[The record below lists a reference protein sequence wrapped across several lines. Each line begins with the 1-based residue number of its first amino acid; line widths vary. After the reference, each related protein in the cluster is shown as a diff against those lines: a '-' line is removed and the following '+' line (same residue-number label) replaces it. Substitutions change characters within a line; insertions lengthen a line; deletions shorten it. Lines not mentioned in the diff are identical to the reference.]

1 MSSVNYENQI
11 LDAIDTLVDNAID
24 KAGYDKTIQAVIVSL
39 EDVTM
44 GRYKVK
50 YQDSEIEAY
59 SNNVDTVYTKGTLV
73 NILVP
78 GNDFSQTKTIIGI
91 VGGNTGQTTVL
102 EQGEQYI
109 IEGGNTIAATQEFG
123 LCSYHE
129 NEIKV
134 LYNRDTG
141 INDINFDPLA
151 FSEGIKK
158 CDRILCAAK
167 FKTNFDN
174 TQKKLG
180 DFGVV
185 YELDFKDNIT
195 EAIVSKEF
203 MLDVDKMYGT
213 PYDQYNFTRQS
224 AFFSINGENFDS
236 VKRIYIYCKDF
247 PSIDLDKENDD
258 IFIKDFELAAAREL
272 TEEERDGYFLTLSK
286 KDKNYFNKDDLDD
299 ASIKIQAEVKFKMNP
314 VAADD
319 LAFYWFKEN
328 SDITTSSPLY
338 LNIGGKGWENVNDY
352 NPIDDT
358 SRMILTNDDTYDI
371 TKAECSNIET
381 RIKCVVTKENNDVI
395 AENIISIYNYAPSH
409 VLSIESNQG
418 TQFYFDNGNPD
429 LICKVD
435 GEDNVKDFTY
445 QWSTID
451 ENNQVVVLEDTEED
465 NEIYNAAAAEYILL
479 EAQVSTG
486 IAMAAAS
493 QLRLDELKAI
503 LDSYEFVQRV
513 ENNKIFNVDITQIN
527 NKKTFNCMVK
537 DTNSII
543 GSTDIT
549 LRNELSLDDSYTLN
563 IINGTQVFNYDY
575 NGVSPASD
583 SLENP
588 IKIKP
593 LTFEVLDSQGKR
605 FNDLIISTC
614 EVQWTVPS
622 EDTMLIAS
630 DSTSNVLYYSIAD
643 TYDSRKL
650 NNNTIKLT
658 LKYKDLVLNA
668 ETAFTFSKDGEP
680 GTNGTGVVCK
690 IVPNTNTEIKDYVMI
705 TDGTPNFTPAAAN
718 KWFKVQLWENGKKI
732 YEGIEG
738 NSTYN
743 IKWSVLKNTYQRA
756 NNTDVSEAQTF
767 NITENG
773 ICSYIGY
780 NVDAAS
786 IVKVEVNY
794 KDTTYYCTMPVIIA
808 HRTDSNYTAKLVKDT
823 GFRYVVYASDGKRP
837 QYDNSIPFTIQV
849 IEKINGYDEDISNI
863 ENSYKPTYQW
873 NIKGKIFNPN
883 TNAFV
888 DDHHLTE
895 VVDSNLAGNQKFYI
909 PSEDFSGECV
919 TNAIEVKILSNS
931 TEKFKLLIPIH
942 FYLDKYGISTLEGW
956 DGNRISLDHDKGSI
970 LAPQV
975 GAGKKNSAG
984 QFTGVLMGE
993 VKERA
998 KNNIE
1003 QGLFGYH
1010 EGART
1015 IFLDAETGK
1024 AEFGKSGKGQ
1034 IVIDPSTNRA
1044 RLYSGNYSTTN
1055 KSGMLIDLSEPEI
1068 RFGSGKFSV
1077 DKQGHIT
1084 AYGGGTIAGWSL
1096 QSINNEQLLSS
1107 NSVIINGTKGT
1118 IYSNKT
1124 TLDATSN
1131 GFYIGKD
1138 GFSLGYDSNTRSA
1151 PFKVTNGGVLTSTSG
1166 AIAGWTIN
1174 PSKLFKGNVGLSSD
1188 SSNNTNIALWA
1199 GSATSANAPF
1209 RVNYAGE
1216 MTASK
1221 ATIEGTLIAK
1231 EGSKIGPW
1239 NITGT
1244 SIWYGNQNY
1253 GSANGLYFGASGLSL
1268 GSAFQVTSGGAV
1280 TASNATI
1287 SGTLSAGAG
1296 STIGPWTVTNSAIY
1310 NTKISLTDAN
1320 HNGVYIGTD
1329 GISLGTGSTFKV
1341 TNAGVLNAS
1350 NATVSGDITATTINA
1365 SNGTIAGWTLGTNAF
1380 YTTSN
1385 ALYLGNTGIPATIG
1399 GTSRSGIVFKAG
1411 DNFGVTSSG
1420 TVYAKNAVLSNATVG
1435 GTITATAG
1443 TIGGC
1448 SIDSNGDLKI
1458 SSGHIT
1464 SVSADTINAGTLSGA
1479 GIKVTNGTGYF
1490 KLLKSGSRHPWI
1502 SGLNVNALNGLQFY
1516 TGNEIDDELGYNKG
1530 WIRMQGNY
1538 STSGMLVHSENGLNI
1553 EGSNIHIEAKSSSGY
1568 LNLDPPGNL
1577 QINGTS
1583 GASKDFWTGD
1593 YDNIHFVIKKGI
1605 ITKIELAGT

>member
-11 LDAIDTLVDNAID
+11 LDAIDTLVENAID
-24 KAGYDKTIQAVIVSL
+24 KAGYDKTIQAVIISL
-39 EDVTM
+39 EDATT

-59 SNNVDTVYTKGTLV
+59 SNNVDIVYTKGTLV

-109 IEGGNTIAATQEFG
+109 VEGGNTIAATQEFG

-129 NEIKV
+129 NEIKI

-167 FKTNFDN
+167 FKTNFDSV
-174 TQKKLG
+174 QKRLG
-180 DFGVV
+180 DFGIV

-195 EAIVSKEF
+195 GATVGRKAV
-203 MLDVDKMYGT
+203 LDVDKMRGT

-247 PSIDLDKENDD
+247 PSIDSNKTVND
-258 IFIKDFELAAAREL
+258 IFIKDFEFAAAREL

-286 KDKNYFNKDDLDD
+286 KDKNYFNKDDSDD
-299 ASIKIQAEVKFKMNP
+299 ASIKIQAEVKFKMNS

-328 SDITTSSPLY
+328 SDITTSSSLY

-381 RIKCVVTKENNDVI
+381 RIKCVVTKENNNVI

-418 TQFYFDNGNPD
+418 TQFYFDNGKPD

-435 GEDNVKDFTY
+435 GEDNVEDFTY

-451 ENNQVVVLEDTEED
+451 ENNQVVILEDTEED
-465 NEIYNAAAAEYILL
+465 NEIYNAAAAEYVLL

-486 IAMAAAS
+486 TAMATAS
-493 QLRLDELKAI
+493 QSRLDELKTI

-527 NKKTFNCMVK
+527 NEKTFNCMVR
-537 DTNSII
+537 DVNGIV
-543 GSTDIT
+543 GSADIT
-549 LRNELSLDDSYTLN
+549 LRNELKLDDSYTLN

-614 EVQWTVPS
+614 EIQWTVPS

-690 IVPNTNTEIKDYVMI
+690 IVPNTNTTMQDYIMI
-705 TDGTPNFTPAAAN
+705 IDGIPNFIPATAN

-738 NSTYN
+738 NSTYS

-756 NNTDVSEAQTF
+756 NNTDVSEIQTF
-767 NITENG
+767 SITENG
-773 ICSYIGY
+773 TCAYVGY

-794 KDTTYYCTMPVIIA
+794 KNTTYYCTMPVIVA
-808 HRTDSNYTAKLVKDT
+808 HRTDNNYTAKLIKDT
-823 GFRYVVYASDGKRP
+823 GFRYVIYTSDGKRP

-849 IEKINGYDEDISNI
+849 IQKINGYNEDISNI
-863 ENSYKPTYQW
+863 ENNYKPTYQW
-873 NIKGKIFNPN
+873 NIKGKIFNPSA
-883 TNAFV
+883 NAFV

-895 VVDSNLAGNQKFYI
+895 VADSNLTGNQKFYI

-993 VKERA
+993 IKERA

-1034 IVIDPSTNRA
+1034 IVIDPSANKA
-1044 RLYSGNYSTTN
+1044 QLYSGNYSTTN

-1107 NSVIINGTKGT
+1107 NSVVINGTKGT
-1118 IYSNKT
+1118 IYSNKS

-1166 AIAGWTIN
+1166 TIAGWTIN

-1188 SSNNTNIALWA
+1188 SSNNNNVAFWA
-1199 GSATSANAPF
+1199 GNATPGSAPF

-1221 ATIEGTLIAK
+1221 ATIEGILTAK
-1231 EGSKIGPW
+1231 AGSKIGPW
-1239 NITGT
+1239 NITDT

-1253 GSANGLYFGASGLSL
+1253 GNADGIYLGTSGLSL
-1268 GSAFQVTSGGAV
+1268 GSAFKVTSVGTLTATGALI
-1280 TASNATI
+1280 TGTINAT
-1287 SGTLSAGAG
+1287 SGTFGNG
-1296 STIGPWTVTNSAIY
+1296 TNKITIGTNNTDNSAIY
-1310 NTKISLTDAN
+1310 YGKSNFNTNAS
-1320 HNGVYIGTD
+1320 GFYIGTNGIALGAVAD
-1329 GISLGTGSTFKV
+1329 GTSAFQV
-1341 TNAGVLNAS
+1341 TTAGALTAKS
-1350 NATVSGDITATTINA
+1350 ATISGDITATTISA
-1365 SNGTIAGWTLGTNAF
+1365 TNGTIAGWTLGANAF
-1380 YTTSN
+1380 YTTNN
-1385 ALYLGNTGIPATIG
+1385 ALYLGNSGITATIG

-1411 DNFGVTSSG
+1411 DNFGVTSGG
-1420 TVYAKNAVLSNATVG
+1420 TIYAKNTVLDNAT
-1435 GTITATAG
+1435 INTATLKSC
-1443 TIGGC
+1443 TVENTC
-1448 SIDSNGDLKI
+1448 SVPASTVTGVLASGNIPNLNASKI
-1458 SSGHIT
+1458 NT
-1464 SVSADTINAGTLSGA
+1464 GTLSCSK
-1479 GIKVTNGTGYF
+1479 ID
-1490 KLLKSGSRHPWI
+1490 I
-1502 SGLNVNALNGLQFY
+1502 S
-1516 TGNEIDDELGYNKG
+1516 TKE
-1530 WIRMQGNY
+1530 
-1538 STSGMLVHSENGLNI
+1538 
-1553 EGSNIHIEAKSSSGY
+1553 SGY
-1568 LNLDPPGNL
+1568 LRAGSDTTHVIVSGLTVNTSAGL
-1577 QINGTS
+1577 QMNNHNITGADDIFAYQYNTRVS
-1583 GASKDFWTGD
+1583 GSTTTYSGKTKTTFSIYTGLVIASDGHLTKASKTTLDIRG
-1593 YDNIHFVIKKGI
+1593 GI
-1605 ITKIELAGT
+1605 ITYIGNETQVWPAS